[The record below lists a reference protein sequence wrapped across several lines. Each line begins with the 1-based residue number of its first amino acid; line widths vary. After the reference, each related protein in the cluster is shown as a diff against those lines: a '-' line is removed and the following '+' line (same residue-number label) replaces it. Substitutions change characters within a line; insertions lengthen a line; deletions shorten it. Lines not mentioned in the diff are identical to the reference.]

1 MPLITCSLQSA
12 YMIQRLLFAQ
22 ESSLFNGLFYVIIF
36 FIFETKRHNSK
47 MEALHTVARTVT

>member
-47 MEALHTVARTVT
+47 MEGLHTVARTVT